1 MIVGK
6 VLRANMRTF
15 IFGTRL
21 PESDVPTFGALVRT
35 RSSNR
40 LAQIFGLIY
49 DIALIDDER
58 GMVKSLSVADN
69 ARDED
74 IEWIRNQMVPLEVS
88 VLCVGYQERD
98 DLPIRQ
104 GLPAQPPIA
113 LHGIELCESSEVIQF
128 TRQLDFFRVIFD
140 SRDVPCDE
148 LLSAMIRQA
157 VRCRP
162 VDEQRYFALECGREL
177 ARLLAND
184 SLRLE
189 GLIRKLHAG
198 LGEPSNDR

>member
-40 LAQIFGLIY
+40 QAQIYGLIY
-49 DIALIDDER
+49 DIILNDDER

-74 IEWIRNQMVPLEVS
+74 IAWIRNQMVPLEVS

-113 LHGIELCESSEVIQF
+113 LHGIELCEPADVILFTQQF
-128 TRQLDFFRVIFD
+128 DFFRVILD

-148 LLSAMIRQA
+148 LLAAMIRQA
-157 VRCRP
+157 IHCRP
-162 VDEQRYFALECGREL
+162 KDQRKHFAVDCGREL

-189 GLIRKLHAG
+189 GLIHRLQAG
-198 LGEPSNDR
+198 LGESSHD